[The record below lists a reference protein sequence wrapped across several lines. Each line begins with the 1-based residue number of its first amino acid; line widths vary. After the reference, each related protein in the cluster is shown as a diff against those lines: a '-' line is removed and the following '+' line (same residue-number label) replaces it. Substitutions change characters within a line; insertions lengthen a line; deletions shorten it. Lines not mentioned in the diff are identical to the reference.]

1 MNDHLIRVISD
12 EANVRAMACLTT
24 ATVAEACARHRTSPT
39 ASVALGRALTGGVLL
54 GALLKG
60 RQRVAL
66 KFEGNGPLG
75 KIVVE
80 ADPMCLV
87 HGYVGNPGA
96 DLPLRDG
103 RFDIPGALG
112 RAGLLTVTKD
122 LQLKSPYQGVV
133 NLVSSEIAEDI
144 AYYLTESEQ
153 TPSAM
158 GLTTIPDDQGGI
170 AVAGGFLIQ
179 SLPPAND
186 AALET
191 LTARIAAMPP
201 LARLLFDGASPKD
214 ILDRIFGDIPYEIL
228 GHQDVAFHCGCSRD
242 RIEQALITLG
252 GDEIRK
258 LADQPED
265 TVITCEF
272 CREPYVFTPD
282 DLRRLAVERH

>member
-24 ATVAEACARHRTSPT
+24 ATVSEACSRHRTSPT
-39 ASVALGRALTGGVLL
+39 ASVALGRALTGGVLM

-87 HGYVGNPGA
+87 HGYVGNPEA
-96 DLPLRDG
+96 DLPLKDG
-103 RFDIPGALG
+103 RFDVAGALG
-112 RAGLLTVTKD
+112 HAGLLTVTKD
-122 LQLKSPYQGVV
+122 LHLKSPYQGVV

-158 GLTTIPDDQGGI
+158 GLTTIPDDKGGI
-170 AVAGGFLIQ
+170 AVAGGFLLQ

-186 AALET
+186 EALDA
-191 LTARIAAMPP
+191 LTERIRTMPP
-201 LARLLFDGASPKD
+201 LAKLLLEGASPKD
-214 ILDRIFGDIPYEIL
+214 VLDRIFGDIAYEIL

-252 GDEIRK
+252 TDEITA
-258 LADQPED
+258 LAEQEQE
-265 TVITCEF
+265 TVVTCEF
-272 CREPYVFTPD
+272 CREPYVFSAD
-282 DLRRLAVERH
+282 DLRKLATERH

>member
-1 MNDHLIRVISD
+1 M
-12 EANVRAMACLTT
+12 
-24 ATVAEACARHRTSPT
+24 
-39 ASVALGRALTGGVLL
+39 

-66 KFEGNGPLG
+66 KFEGSGPLG
-75 KIVVE
+75 KILVE

-87 HGYVGNPGA
+87 HGYVGNPAA

-103 RFDIPGALG
+103 RFDVAGLLG
-112 RAGLLTVTKD
+112 QAGLLTVTKD

-158 GLTTIPDDQGGI
+158 GLTTIPDDAGGI
-170 AVAGGFLIQ
+170 AVAGGFLLQ
-179 SLPPAND
+179 SLPPANEEALD
-186 AALET
+186 A

-201 LARLLFDGASPKD
+201 LARLLLEGASPKD
-214 ILDRIFGDIPYEIL
+214 VLDRIFGDIPYEIL

-252 GDEIRK
+252 KDEIRS
-258 LADQPED
+258 LADRGED

-272 CREPYVFTPD
+272 CREPYAFSPE
-282 DLRRLAVERH
+282 DLRKLADERH

>member
-1 MNDHLIRVISD
+1 
-12 EANVRAMACLTT
+12 
-24 ATVAEACARHRTSPT
+24 
-39 ASVALGRALTGGVLL
+39 VALGRALTGGVLL

-87 HGYVGNPGA
+87 HGYVGNPAA
-96 DLPLRDG
+96 DLPLKDG
-103 RFDIPGALG
+103 RFDV
-112 RAGLLTVTKD
+112 AGLIGHAGVLTVTKD
-122 LQLKSPYQGVV
+122 LHLKSPYQGVV

-158 GLTTIPDDQGGI
+158 GLTTIPDHKGGI
-170 AVAGGFLIQ
+170 AVAGGFLLQ

-186 AALET
+186 EALDA
-191 LTARIAAMPP
+191 LTERIRTMPP
-201 LARLLFDGASPKD
+201 LAKLLLEGASPKD
-214 ILDRIFGDIPYEIL
+214 VLDRIFGDITYEIL

-252 GDEIRK
+252 TDEITA
-258 LADQPED
+258 LAEQEHE
-265 TVITCEF
+265 TVVTCEF
-272 CREPYVFTPD
+272 CREPYVFSAD
-282 DLRRLAVERH
+282 DLRKLATERH

>member
-24 ATVAEACARHRTSPT
+24 ATVGEACSRHRTSPT

-66 KFEGNGPLG
+66 KFEGGGPLG

-87 HGYVGNPGA
+87 HGYVGNPQA

-103 RFDIPGALG
+103 RFDVAGALG
-112 RAGLLTVTKD
+112 HAGLLTVTKD

-252 GDEIRK
+252 SDEIRN
-258 LADQPED
+258 LAERPED

-272 CREPYVFTPD
+272 CREPYAFTPE
-282 DLRRLAVERH
+282 DLRRLADERH

>member
-1 MNDHLIRVISD
+1 MKDQLIRVISHQ
-12 EANVRAMACLTT
+12 ANVRALACLTT
-24 ATVAEACARHRTSPT
+24 ATVQEACLRHQTRPT
-39 ASVALGRALTGGVLL
+39 ASVALGRALTGGVLM

-66 KFEGNGPLG
+66 KFEGGGPLG

-87 HGYVGNPGA
+87 HGYVGNPA
-96 DLPLRDG
+96 VDLPLKDG

-112 RAGLLTVTKD
+112 RAGLLSVTKD

-133 NLVSSEIAEDI
+133 NLVTSEIAEDL

-158 GLTTIPDDQGGI
+158 GLTAMPDEKGLI
-170 AVAGGFLIQ
+170 VAAGGFLIQ

-186 AALET
+186 EALDT
-191 LTARIAAMPP
+191 LMQRTRALPP
-201 LARLLFDGASPKD
+201 LAKLLMEGASPKE
-214 ILDRIFGDIPYEIL
+214 ILGRVFGDIPFEIL
-228 GHQDVAFHCGCSRD
+228 GHQDVAFHCSCSRD

-252 GDEIRK
+252 PDEIMG
-258 LADQPED
+258 LAAGQED
-265 TVITCEF
+265 TTITCEF
-272 CREPYVFTPD
+272 CREPYFFSPEE
-282 DLRRLAVERH
+282 LRKLARERH

>member
-24 ATVAEACARHRTSPT
+24 ATVGEACSRHRTSPT

-66 KFEGNGPLG
+66 KFEGGGPLG

-87 HGYVGNPGA
+87 HGYVGNPQA

-103 RFDIPGALG
+103 RFDVAGALG
-112 RAGLLTVTKD
+112 HAGLLTVTKD

-252 GDEIRK
+252 VDEIRS
-258 LADQPED
+258 LAERGED

-272 CREPYVFTPD
+272 CREPYAFTPE
-282 DLRRLAVERH
+282 DLRRLADERH

>member
-1 MNDHLIRVISD
+1 MKDNLIRVISD

-24 ATVAEACARHRTSPT
+24 ATVGEACVRHRTSPT

-170 AVAGGFLIQ
+170 AVAGGFLLQ

-201 LARLLFDGASPKD
+201 LARLLFDGAGPKD
-214 ILDRIFGDIPYEIL
+214 ILDHIFGDIPYEIL

-252 GDEIRK
+252 VDEIK
-258 LADQPED
+258 SLAERGED

-272 CREPYVFTPD
+272 CREPYAFTPE
-282 DLRRLAVERH
+282 DLRRLADERH

>member
-1 MNDHLIRVISD
+1 MNDQLIRVISD

-24 ATVAEACARHRTSPT
+24 ATVSEACSRHRTSPT
-39 ASVALGRALTGGVLL
+39 ASVALGRALTGGVLM

-87 HGYVGNPGA
+87 HGYVGNPEA
-96 DLPLRDG
+96 DLPLKDG
-103 RFDIPGALG
+103 RFDVAGALG
-112 RAGLLTVTKD
+112 HAGLLTVTKD
-122 LQLKSPYQGVV
+122 LHLKSPYQGVV

-158 GLTTIPDDQGGI
+158 GLTTIPDDKGGI
-170 AVAGGFLIQ
+170 AVAGGFLLQ

-186 AALET
+186 EALDA
-191 LTARIAAMPP
+191 LTERIRTMPP
-201 LARLLFDGASPKD
+201 LAKLLLDGASPKD
-214 ILDRIFGDIPYEIL
+214 ILDHIFGDIAYEIL

-252 GDEIRK
+252 IEEITA
-258 LADQPED
+258 LAEQEHE
-265 TVITCEF
+265 TIVTCEF
-272 CREPYVFTPD
+272 CREPYVFSAD
-282 DLRRLAVERH
+282 DLRKLATERH

>member
-1 MNDHLIRVISD
+1 MNDQLIRVISD

-24 ATVAEACARHRTSPT
+24 GAVREACARHRTSPT
-39 ASVALGRALTGGVLL
+39 ASVALGRALTGGVLM

-87 HGYVGNPGA
+87 HGYVGNPHA
-96 DLPLRDG
+96 DLPLKDG

-122 LQLKSPYQGVV
+122 LLLKSPYQGVV

-144 AYYLTESEQ
+144 AFYLTESEQ

-158 GLTTIPDDQGGI
+158 GLTTVPDGSGGI

-179 SLPPAND
+179 SLPPANEEALD
-186 AALET
+186 A
-191 LTARIAAMPP
+191 LTGRIKTMPP
-201 LARLLFDGASPKD
+201 LARLLFEGASPKD
-214 ILDRIFGDIPYEIL
+214 VLDHIFGDIPYEVL

-252 GDEIRK
+252 PDEIMS
-258 LADQPED
+258 LADRSED

-272 CREPYVFTPD
+272 CREPYAFSPE
-282 DLRRLAVERH
+282 DLRRLAGERH

>member
-1 MNDHLIRVISD
+1 MKDNLIRVISD

-24 ATVAEACARHRTSPT
+24 ATVGEACVRHRTSPT

-170 AVAGGFLIQ
+170 AVAGGFLLQ

-201 LARLLFDGASPKD
+201 LARLLFDGAGPKD
-214 ILDRIFGDIPYEIL
+214 ILDHIFGDIPYEIL

-252 GDEIRK
+252 VDEIK
-258 LADQPED
+258 SLAERGED

-272 CREPYVFTPD
+272 CREPYAFTPA
-282 DLRRLAVERH
+282 DLRRLADERH

>member
-1 MNDHLIRVISD
+1 MKDHLIRVISD

-24 ATVAEACARHRTSPT
+24 ATVGEACARHRTSPT

-96 DLPLRDG
+96 DLPLREG

-158 GLTTIPDDQGGI
+158 GLTAIPDEHGGI

-179 SLPPAND
+179 SLPPANE
-186 AALET
+186 AALDI
-191 LTARIAAMPP
+191 LTGRIKNLPP
-201 LARLLFDGASPKD
+201 LARLFHEGASPKD
-214 ILDRIFGDIPYEIL
+214 ILDRIFGDIPFEIL

-252 GDEIRK
+252 PDEIRS
-258 LADQPED
+258 LAERAED
-265 TVITCEF
+265 TTVTCEF
-272 CREPYVFTPD
+272 CREPYAFTPD
-282 DLRRLAVERH
+282 DLRRLADERH

>member
-1 MNDHLIRVISD
+1 MKDHLIRVISD

-24 ATVAEACARHRTSPT
+24 ATVGEACARHRTSPT

-158 GLTTIPDDQGGI
+158 GLTTVPDDQGGI

-201 LARLLFDGASPKD
+201 LARLLFDGAGPKD

-272 CREPYVFTPD
+272 CREPYAFTPE
-282 DLRRLAVERH
+282 DLRRLADERH

>member
-1 MNDHLIRVISD
+1 MNDQLIRVISD

-24 ATVAEACARHRTSPT
+24 AAVREACARHRTSPT
-39 ASVALGRALTGGVLL
+39 ASVALGRALTGGVLM

-87 HGYVGNPGA
+87 HGYVGNPEA
-96 DLPLRDG
+96 DLPIRDG
-103 RFDIPGALG
+103 RFDVAGLLG
-112 RAGLLTVTKD
+112 HAGLLTVTKD

-158 GLTTIPDDQGGI
+158 GLTAIPDDRGGI
-170 AVAGGFLIQ
+170 AVAGGFLLQ
-179 SLPPAND
+179 SLPPANEE
-186 AALET
+186 ALDT
-191 LTARIAAMPP
+191 LTARIKAMPP
-201 LARLLFDGASPKD
+201 LARLLFDGATPKD

-228 GHQDVAFHCGCSRD
+228 GHQDVAFHCSCSRD

-252 GDEIRK
+252 LEEIRS
-258 LADQPED
+258 LADRPEN

-272 CREPYVFTPD
+272 CREPYVFTPE
-282 DLRRLAVERH
+282 DLRRLGSERH

>member
-24 ATVAEACARHRTSPT
+24 ATVSEACSRHRTSPT
-39 ASVALGRALTGGVLL
+39 ASVALGRALAGGVLM

-87 HGYVGNPGA
+87 HGYVGNPEA
-96 DLPLRDG
+96 DLPLKDG
-103 RFDIPGALG
+103 RFDVAGALG
-112 RAGLLTVTKD
+112 HAGLLTVTKD
-122 LQLKSPYQGVV
+122 LHLKSPYQGVV

-158 GLTTIPDDQGGI
+158 GLTTIPDDKGGI
-170 AVAGGFLIQ
+170 AVAGGFLLQ

-186 AALET
+186 EALDA
-191 LTARIAAMPP
+191 LTERIRTMPP
-201 LARLLFDGASPKD
+201 LAKLLLEGASPKD
-214 ILDRIFGDIPYEIL
+214 VLDHIFGDIAYEIL

-252 GDEIRK
+252 TDEITA
-258 LADQPED
+258 LAEQEQE
-265 TVITCEF
+265 TVVTCEF
-272 CREPYVFTPD
+272 CREPYVFSAD
-282 DLRRLAVERH
+282 DLRKLATERH

>member
-1 MNDHLIRVISD
+1 MKDHLIRVISD

-24 ATVAEACARHRTSPT
+24 ATVGEACSRHRTSPT

-201 LARLLFDGASPKD
+201 LARLLFDGAGPKD

-272 CREPYVFTPD
+272 CREPYAFTPEE
-282 DLRRLAVERH
+282 LRRLADERH

>member
-1 MNDHLIRVISD
+1 MKDRLIRVISD
-12 EANVRAMACLTT
+12 QANVRALACLTT
-24 ATVAEACARHRTSPT
+24 ATVREACLRHRTRPT
-39 ASVALGRALTGGVLL
+39 ASVALGRALTGGVLM

-87 HGYVGNPGA
+87 HGYVGNPDV
-96 DLPLRDG
+96 DLPLKDG

-112 RAGLLTVTKD
+112 RAGLLTVSKD
-122 LQLKSPYQGVV
+122 LQLKTPYQGVV
-133 NLVSSEIAEDI
+133 NLMASEIAEDL

-158 GLTTIPDDQGGI
+158 GLTAMPDEKGQI
-170 AVAGGFLIQ
+170 VAAGGFLIQ

-186 AALET
+186 EALDVLMHRT
-191 LTARIAAMPP
+191 RALPP
-201 LARLLFDGASPKD
+201 LTKLLLDGASPKE
-214 ILDRIFGDIPYEIL
+214 IMDRIFGDIPFEIL
-228 GHQDVAFHCGCSRD
+228 GYQDVAFHCSCSRD
-242 RIEQALITLG
+242 RIEQALIILG
-252 GDEIRK
+252 SDEIIS
-258 LADQPED
+258 LAARQED

-272 CREPYVFTPD
+272 CREPYVFGPE
-282 DLRRLAVERH
+282 DLRRLASERH

>member
-24 ATVAEACARHRTSPT
+24 ATVREACARHRTSPT
-39 ASVALGRALTGGVLL
+39 ASVALGRALTGGVLM

-87 HGYVGNPGA
+87 HGYVGNPAA
-96 DLPLRDG
+96 DLPLKDG
-103 RFDIPGALG
+103 RFDV
-112 RAGLLTVTKD
+112 AGLLGHAGVLTVTKD
-122 LQLKSPYQGVV
+122 LLLKSPYQGVV
-133 NLVSSEIAEDI
+133 NLASSEIAEDI

-158 GLTTIPDDQGGI
+158 GLTTIPDDSGGI
-170 AVAGGFLIQ
+170 AVAGGFLLQ
-179 SLPPAND
+179 SLPPANEEALD
-186 AALET
+186 A
-191 LTARIAAMPP
+191 LTARIGAMPP
-201 LARLLFDGASPKD
+201 LARLLHDGASPKD

-252 GDEIRK
+252 KDEIRS
-258 LADQPED
+258 LAERGEE

-272 CREPYVFTPD
+272 CREPYAFSPE
-282 DLRRLAVERH
+282 DLRKLADERH

>member
-1 MNDHLIRVISD
+1 MKDHLIRIISD
-12 EANVRAMACLTT
+12 EANVRALACVTT
-24 ATVAEACARHRTSPT
+24 ATVQEACTRHQTRPT

-87 HGYVGNPGA
+87 HGYVGNPSV
-96 DLPLRDG
+96 DLPLKDG

-112 RAGLLTVTKD
+112 RAGVLTVTKD
-122 LQLKSPYQGVV
+122 LQLKAPYQGVV

-144 AYYLTESEQ
+144 AYYLADSEQ
-153 TPSAM
+153 TPSAL
-158 GLTTIPDDQGGI
+158 GLTTIPDETGKI
-170 AVAGGFLIQ
+170 VVAGGFLIQ

-186 AALET
+186 VAIDALM
-191 LTARIAAMPP
+191 ARIQTLPP
-201 LARLLFDGASPKD
+201 LAKMLLEGATPKE
-214 ILDRIFGDIPYEIL
+214 ILDQIFGDIPFEIL

-252 GDEIRK
+252 VEQIRE
-258 LADQPED
+258 LAAQAED

-272 CREPYVFTPD
+272 CHEPYAFTSD
-282 DLRRLAVERH
+282 DLHRLANERH

>member
-1 MNDHLIRVISD
+1 MNDHLIRIISD
-12 EANVRAMACLTT
+12 QANVRALACLTT
-24 ATVAEACARHRTSPT
+24 ATVREACLRHQTRPT
-39 ASVALGRALTGGVLL
+39 ASVALGRALTGGVLM

-87 HGYVGNPGA
+87 HGYVGNPGV
-96 DLPLRDG
+96 DLPLKNG

-122 LQLKSPYQGVV
+122 LGLKTPYQGVV
-133 NLVSSEIAEDI
+133 NLVASEIGEDL

-158 GLTTIPDDQGGI
+158 GLTTVPDDGGGI

-186 AALET
+186 EALDVLMQRT
-191 LTARIAAMPP
+191 SSLPP
-201 LARLLFDGASPKD
+201 LGKLLLDGASPRE
-214 ILDRIFGDIPYEIL
+214 ILDRVFGDIPFEVL
-228 GHQDVAFHCGCSRD
+228 GHQDVAFHCPCSRD

-252 GDEIRK
+252 PDEIMD
-258 LADQPED
+258 LAARSAD
-265 TVITCEF
+265 TTITCEF
-272 CREPYVFTPD
+272 CREPYVFRPE
-282 DLRRLAVERH
+282 DLRRLARERH

>member
-1 MNDHLIRVISD
+1 
-12 EANVRAMACLTT
+12 
-24 ATVAEACARHRTSPT
+24 
-39 ASVALGRALTGGVLL
+39 
-54 GALLKG
+54 
-60 RQRVAL
+60 
-66 KFEGNGPLG
+66 
-75 KIVVE
+75 
-80 ADPMCLV
+80 
-87 HGYVGNPGA
+87 
-96 DLPLRDG
+96 
-103 RFDIPGALG
+103 
-112 RAGLLTVTKD
+112 
-122 LQLKSPYQGVV
+122 
-133 NLVSSEIAEDI
+133 
-144 AYYLTESEQ
+144 
-153 TPSAM
+153 M

-252 GDEIRK
+252 GDEIRT

-265 TVITCEF
+265 TVVTCEF
-272 CREPYVFTPD
+272 CREPYAFTPE
-282 DLRRLAVERH
+282 DLRRLADERH

>member
-1 MNDHLIRVISD
+1 MKDHLIRVISD

-24 ATVAEACARHRTSPT
+24 ATVGEACSRHRTSPT

-66 KFEGNGPLG
+66 KFEGNGTLG

-201 LARLLFDGASPKD
+201 LARLLFDGAGPKD

-272 CREPYVFTPD
+272 CREPYAFTPEE
-282 DLRRLAVERH
+282 LRRLADERH

>member
-1 MNDHLIRVISD
+1 MKDQLIRVISD
-12 EANVRAMACLTT
+12 QANVRALACLTT
-24 ATVAEACARHRTSPT
+24 ATVQEACLRHQTRPT
-39 ASVALGRALTGGVLL
+39 ASVALGRALTGGVLM

-66 KFEGNGPLG
+66 KFEGGGPLG

-87 HGYVGNPGA
+87 HGYVGNPA
-96 DLPLRDG
+96 VDLPLKNG
-103 RFDIPGALG
+103 CFDIPGALG

-133 NLVSSEIAEDI
+133 NLVSSEIAEDL

-158 GLTTIPDDQGGI
+158 GLTAMPDEKGRI
-170 AVAGGFLIQ
+170 VAAGGFLIQ

-186 AALET
+186 EALDVLMQRT
-191 LTARIAAMPP
+191 RSLPP
-201 LARLLFDGASPKD
+201 LAKLLMEGASPKE
-214 ILDRIFGDIPYEIL
+214 ILDRIFGDIPFEIL
-228 GHQDVAFHCGCSRD
+228 GHQDVAFHCSCSRD

-252 GDEIRK
+252 PDEIMG
-258 LADQPED
+258 LAARSED
-265 TVITCEF
+265 TTITCEF
-272 CREPYVFTPD
+272 CREPYFFSPE
-282 DLRRLAVERH
+282 DLRRLAQERH

>member
-1 MNDHLIRVISD
+1 MKDQLIRVISD
-12 EANVRAMACLTT
+12 EANVRALACVTT
-24 ATVAEACARHRTSPT
+24 NAARTACARHQTRPT

-87 HGYVGNPGA
+87 HGYVGNPDV
-96 DLPLRDG
+96 DLPLKDG
-103 RFDIPGALG
+103 RFDVPGALG

-122 LQLKSPYQGVV
+122 LLLKEPYQGVV

-144 AYYLTESEQ
+144 AYYLTDSEQ

-158 GLTTIPDDQGGI
+158 GLTAIPDETGGI
-170 AVAGGFLIQ
+170 VAAGGFLIQ
-179 SLPPAND
+179 SLPPANED
-186 AALET
+186 AILALME
-191 LTARIAAMPP
+191 RIRNLPP
-201 LARLLFDGASPKD
+201 LARLLMDGATPKD
-214 ILDRIFGDIPYEIL
+214 VLDRIFGDIAYEIL

-252 GDEIRK
+252 VTEIEA
-258 LADQPED
+258 LAARGEN
-265 TVITCEF
+265 TTITCEF
-272 CREPYVFTPD
+272 CRQPYAFTPE
-282 DLRRLAVERH
+282 DLHRLASERH

>member
-66 KFEGNGPLG
+66 KFEGGGPLG

-87 HGYVGNPGA
+87 HGYVGNPDA

-103 RFDIPGALG
+103 RFDVAGALG
-112 RAGLLTVTKD
+112 HAGLLTVTKD

-133 NLVSSEIAEDI
+133 NLVSSEIAEDL

-158 GLTTIPDDQGGI
+158 GLTTIPDDRGGI
-170 AVAGGFLIQ
+170 AVAGGFLLQ
-179 SLPPAND
+179 SLPPANE
-186 AALET
+186 AALEA
-191 LTARIAAMPP
+191 LTARIAGMPP
-201 LARLLFDGASPKD
+201 LARLFLDGAGPKD

-252 GDEIRK
+252 VDEIK
-258 LADQPED
+258 SLAERGED

-272 CREPYVFTPD
+272 CREPYAFTPEEM
-282 DLRRLAVERH
+282 RRLANERH

>member
-12 EANVRAMACLTT
+12 EANVRALACVTT
-24 ATVAEACARHRTSPT
+24 ATVQNACTRHRTRPT
-39 ASVALGRALTGGVLL
+39 SSVALGRALTGGVLL

-87 HGYVGNPGA
+87 HGYVGNPA
-96 DLPLRDG
+96 VDLPLKDG

-122 LQLKSPYQGVV
+122 LLLKSPYQGVV

-144 AYYLTESEQ
+144 AYYLTDSEQ

-158 GLTTIPDDQGGI
+158 GLTAIPDEAGNI
-170 AVAGGFLIQ
+170 VVAGGFLIQ

-186 AALET
+186 EALDVLTGRIRT
-191 LTARIAAMPP
+191 LPP
-201 LARLLFDGASPKD
+201 LAKLLLDGATPKEL
-214 ILDRIFGDIPYEIL
+214 LDRIFGDIPFEIL

-252 GDEIRK
+252 VDEIRS
-258 LADQPED
+258 LAAQPED

-272 CREPYVFTPD
+272 CREPYAFTPD
-282 DLRRLAVERH
+282 DLHKLANERH

>member
-24 ATVAEACARHRTSPT
+24 ATVSEACSRHRTSPT

-87 HGYVGNPGA
+87 HGYVGNPAA
-96 DLPLRDG
+96 DLPLKDG
-103 RFDIPGALG
+103 RFDV
-112 RAGLLTVTKD
+112 AGLLGHAGVLTVTKD
-122 LQLKSPYQGVV
+122 LHLKSPYQGVV

-158 GLTTIPDDQGGI
+158 GLTTIPDHKGGI
-170 AVAGGFLIQ
+170 AMAGGFLLQ

-186 AALET
+186 EALDA
-191 LTARIAAMPP
+191 LTERIRTMPP
-201 LARLLFDGASPKD
+201 LAKLLLEGASPKD
-214 ILDRIFGDIPYEIL
+214 VLDRIFGDITYEIL

-252 GDEIRK
+252 TDEIAA
-258 LADQPED
+258 LAEQEHE
-265 TVITCEF
+265 TVVTCEF
-272 CREPYVFTPD
+272 CREPYVFSAD
-282 DLRRLAVERH
+282 DLRKLATERH

>member
-24 ATVAEACARHRTSPT
+24 ATVNEACSRHRTSST
-39 ASVALGRALTGGVLL
+39 ASVALGRALTGGVLM

-87 HGYVGNPGA
+87 HGYVGNPDA
-96 DLPLRDG
+96 DLPLKDG
-103 RFDIPGALG
+103 RFDVAGALG
-112 RAGLLTVTKD
+112 HAGLLTVTKD
-122 LQLKSPYQGVV
+122 LHLKSPYQGVV

-158 GLTTIPDDQGGI
+158 GLTTIPDDKGGI
-170 AVAGGFLIQ
+170 AVAGGFLLQ
-179 SLPPAND
+179 SLPPANEE
-186 AALET
+186 ALEA
-191 LTARIAAMPP
+191 LTERIRTMPP
-201 LARLLFDGASPKD
+201 LAKLLFEGASPKEV
-214 ILDRIFGDIPYEIL
+214 LDRIFGDIPFEIL

-252 GDEIRK
+252 TDEISA
-258 LADQPED
+258 LAERPEE
-265 TVITCEF
+265 TVVTCEF
-272 CREPYVFTPD
+272 CREPYVFSPD
-282 DLRRLAVERH
+282 DLRRLATERH

>member
-1 MNDHLIRVISD
+1 MKDQLVRVISN

-24 ATVAEACARHRTSPT
+24 ATVGEACARHATLPT
-39 ASVALGRALTGGVLL
+39 ASVALGRAMTGAVLL

-87 HGYVGNPGA
+87 HGYVGNPA
-96 DLPLRDG
+96 VDLPLKDG
-103 RFDIPGALG
+103 RFDVPGALG
-112 RAGLLTVTKD
+112 RAGLLTVTRD
-122 LQLKSPYQGVV
+122 LGLKAPYQGVV

-144 AYYLTESEQ
+144 AYYLTDSEQ

-158 GLTTIPDDQGGI
+158 GLTTVPDAQGGI
-170 AVAGGFLIQ
+170 VVAGGFLIQ
-179 SLPPAND
+179 PLPPANEEALD
-186 AALET
+186 ALMRRLASL
-191 LTARIAAMPP
+191 PP
-201 LARLLFDGASPKD
+201 LAKLLLDGTTPKEV
-214 ILDRIFGDIPYEIL
+214 LDRIFGDIPFEIL

-252 GDEIRK
+252 VDEIK
-258 LADQPED
+258 SLAERGED

-272 CREPYVFTPD
+272 CREPYAFTPE
-282 DLRRLAVERH
+282 DLRRLAEERH

>member
-1 MNDHLIRVISD
+1 MKDQLIRVISD

-24 ATVAEACARHRTSPT
+24 SAVREACTRHRTSPG
-39 ASVALGRALTGGVLL
+39 ASVALGRALTGAVLM

-60 RQRVAL
+60 RQRIAL

-80 ADPMCLV
+80 GDPMCLV
-87 HGYVGNPGA
+87 HGYVGNPDA
-96 DLPLRDG
+96 DLPLKDG
-103 RFDIPGALG
+103 RFDVPGLLG

-158 GLTTIPDDQGGI
+158 GLTTVPDDQGGI
-170 AVAGGFLIQ
+170 AVAGGFLLQ
-179 SLPPAND
+179 SLPPANEE
-186 AALET
+186 ALDV
-191 LTARIAAMPP
+191 LTSRIRSLPP
-201 LARLLFDGASPKD
+201 LAKLFFDGATPKEV
-214 ILDRIFGDIPYEIL
+214 LDLIFGDIPYEVL

-252 GDEIRK
+252 VDEILS
-258 LADQPED
+258 LARGEED

-272 CREPYVFTPD
+272 CREPYVFTPEA
-282 DLRRLAVERH
+282 LRKLASERH

>member
-24 ATVAEACARHRTSPT
+24 ATVGEACSRHRTSPT

-66 KFEGNGPLG
+66 KFEGGGPLG

-87 HGYVGNPGA
+87 HGYVGNPQA

-103 RFDIPGALG
+103 RFDVAGALG
-112 RAGLLTVTKD
+112 HAGLLTVTKD

-158 GLTTIPDDQGGI
+158 GLTAIPDDRGGI
-170 AVAGGFLIQ
+170 AVAGGFLLQ
-179 SLPPAND
+179 SLPPANEE
-186 AALET
+186 ALDT
-191 LTARIAAMPP
+191 LTARIKAMPP
-201 LARLLFDGASPKD
+201 LARLLFDGATPKD

-228 GHQDVAFHCGCSRD
+228 GHQDVAFHCSCSRD

-252 GDEIRK
+252 LEEIRN
-258 LADQPED
+258 LADRPEN

-272 CREPYVFTPD
+272 CREPYAFSPE
-282 DLRRLAVERH
+282 DLRKLADERH

>member
-1 MNDHLIRVISD
+1 MKDQLVRVISN

-24 ATVAEACARHRTSPT
+24 ATVTEACARHATLPT

-87 HGYVGNPGA
+87 HGYVGNPA
-96 DLPLRDG
+96 VDLPLKDG
-103 RFDIPGALG
+103 RFDVPGALG

-122 LQLKSPYQGVV
+122 LGLKTPYQGIV

-144 AYYLTESEQ
+144 AYYLTDSEQ

-158 GLTTIPDDQGGI
+158 GLTTIPGAQGGI
-170 AVAGGFLIQ
+170 AVAGGFLLQ
-179 SLPPAND
+179 SLPPANEEALD
-186 AALET
+186 ALMR
-191 LTARIAAMPP
+191 RIAELPP
-201 LARLLFDGASPKD
+201 LARLLLDGATPKEV
-214 ILDRIFGDIPYEIL
+214 LDRIFGDISFEIL

-252 GDEIRK
+252 TEDIMS
-258 LADQPED
+258 LADRSED
-265 TVITCEF
+265 TTITCEF

-282 DLRRLAVERH
+282 DLRRLASERH

>member
-66 KFEGNGPLG
+66 KFEGGGPLG

-87 HGYVGNPGA
+87 HGYVGNPAA
-96 DLPLRDG
+96 DLPLRNG
-103 RFDIPGALG
+103 RFDVAGALG
-112 RAGLLTVTKD
+112 NAGLLTVTKD

-158 GLTTIPDDQGGI
+158 GLTTIPDDKGGV
-170 AVAGGFLIQ
+170 AVAGGFLLQ

-186 AALET
+186 AALEA
-191 LTARIAAMPP
+191 LTARIAGMPP
-201 LARLLFDGASPKD
+201 LARLLLDGAGPKD

-252 GDEIRK
+252 SDEIRT
-258 LADQPED
+258 LAERSED

-272 CREPYVFTPD
+272 CREPYAFTPE
-282 DLRRLAVERH
+282 DLRRLADERH